1 MSPLLDRPRRSPLD
15 DNRWIAAL
23 LIVYCVLLASLMS
36 QLPYWLDELLQIVG
50 TRGSS
55 FGKVL
60 AWMPANVGGA
70 PLPYLFQAFVV
81 KTFGY
86 SVFTARLPAAVFS
99 VLSLAALVWL
109 ARELDLRRPAVA
121 LVILMVLP
129 LQWRYALE
137 ARPNSQAMF
146 FAVLATVF
154 AVRCV
159 REAGLTP
166 ALLYT
171 LTLIAGVFSYST
183 LVLLPAA
190 HLIWAFLCLEG
201 RNRRQAMLRMGVAG
215 LAAATLFAPW
225 VIWAQSQWTAAIAGN
240 QWHFL
245 AHPRLA
251 LVILRELSGG
261 GYAQSLI
268 LIAAVGL
275 GLFARDLDRTAK
287 VLLISLASVFL
298 AGTLII
304 DAYLDYFYANRQL
317 LPIFP
322 FLALLAAAGLQELY
336 RRRRTLG
343 TVLAVALLAVSAA
356 ADARWFMRPREN
368 WQAAA
373 RALRAQ
379 SGDACVLFVPL
390 HSMPLYGFF
399 EPDLPSRDCTKQG
412 FPALQ
417 RSMIVALSPYILPA
431 ELTATLT
438 KLRNEGRTLLQETNA
453 GGTRILFYG
462 PPGAAG
468 SSGP

>member
-1 MSPLLDRPRRSPLD
+1 MQPLSDQPR
-15 DNRWIAAL
+15 RWIAGFVVAYALVVLAL
-23 LIVYCVLLASLMS
+23 LSK
-36 QLPYWLDELLQIVG
+36 LPLWLDEILQLLG
-50 TRGSS
+50 TRGRS
-55 FGKVL
+55 FAQIVEWLPGS
-60 AWMPANVGGA
+60 AGA
-70 PLPYLFQAFVV
+70 VPLPYLIQALALDLL
-81 KTFGY
+81 GY
-86 SVFTARLPAAVFS
+86 SVFSARLPAALFS
-99 VLSLAALVWL
+99 ILSCAALVWL
-109 ARELDLRRPAVA
+109 ARELRLRWPAVA
-121 LVILMVLP
+121 VVLLMALP

-137 ARPNSQAMF
+137 GRPYSQAMF

-166 ALLYT
+166 ALLYA
-171 LTLIAGVFSYST
+171 LTLIAGVFTYST

-201 RNRRQAMLRMGVAG
+201 HPRRQALLRMGVAG
-215 LAAATLFAPW
+215 LAAAALFAPW

-261 GYAQSLI
+261 GYAQSI
-268 LIAAVGL
+268 PLIAAVGL

-356 ADARWFMRPREN
+356 ADARWFLRPREN

-462 PPGAAG
+462 PP